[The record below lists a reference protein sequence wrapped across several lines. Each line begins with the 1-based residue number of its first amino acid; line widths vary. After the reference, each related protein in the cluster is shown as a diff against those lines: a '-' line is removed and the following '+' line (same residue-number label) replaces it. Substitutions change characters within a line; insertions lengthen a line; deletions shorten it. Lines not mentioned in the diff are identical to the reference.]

1 MELGER
7 IKQARLTMGLSQR
20 QLCGDAITRN
30 MLSLIESGRAK
41 PSMDTLSYLAARL
54 GKPMGYFLE
63 EDAVLSPNQKI
74 IANARVAYTEGR
86 FRDVLTE
93 LESYEQPDEVFD
105 PERFYLEALAA
116 MALAEQA
123 ILQGKGVYALSLL
136 EQAGFAGGKSLY
148 YGEEAERRRLLL
160 CYRADPA
167 QASAICDA
175 LPELTEELLLRG
187 QAALDGGD
195 AARCVAILDAADSR
209 GADWYLLRGQ
219 AAMAMK
225 DYKAAAEYLHRAEG
239 FYPRQ
244 VIPALER
251 CYRELEDYKKAY
263 EYACKQRG

>member
-7 IKQARLTMGLSQR
+7 IKQARLAMGLSQR
-20 QLCGDAITRN
+20 QLCGDTITRN

-86 FRDVLTE
+86 FRDVLTA
-93 LESYEQPDEVFD
+93 LESYAQPDEVFD

-116 MALAEQA
+116 MALAEQV
-123 ILQGKGVYALSLL
+123 LGEGKSVFALSLL
-136 EQAGFAGGKSLY
+136 EQAGFAGGQSMY
-148 YGEEAERRRLLL
+148 YREDTERRRLLL
-160 CYRADPA
+160 CYRADPSRA
-167 QASAICDA
+167 ASLCEG
-175 LPELTEELLLRG
+175 LPDLTEELLLRG
-187 QAALDGGD
+187 RSALDGGD
-195 AARCVAILDAADSR
+195 PERCATILDAAAQR
-209 GADWYLLRGQ
+209 QEDWYLLRGQ

-225 DYKAAAEYLHRAEG
+225 DYKAAAEFLHRAEG
-239 FYPRQ
+239 IYPRQ

-263 EYACKQRG
+263 EYACKQRD